1 MKPEKPAIS
10 IVWFKRDLRLF
21 DNAPLNAAVSRGNAV
36 LPLFIIEPDLWS
48 LPTSSQRHW
57 QFARD
62 CLCDLQEA
70 CNEWGQPL
78 IIRIGAAIDIFE
90 GLRSQMKIESI
101 LCHQET
107 GLDWTYRRDRTIATW
122 CHQNQIH
129 FIETPTNGV
138 VRGLRNRDDWA
149 GIRKQRLAKTQLPIP
164 TLPAKRIDII
174 SDGIPDNEDPLFG
187 PVVKGKIQQGGRRH
201 VSDIL
206 VDFATKRSPKYISF
220 LSSPIFAETASSR
233 LSAHLA
239 WGTVSTRE
247 VVHTIRTFSKSVPQ
261 SERRGCRAMLTRLG
275 WRCHFIQKLED
286 QPNIEFKTMHP
297 YFDDI
302 RTTFHDEFYLE
313 AWMEGRTGYPLI
325 DACMRC
331 LQKTGWI
338 PFRMRAML
346 VSFASYQLWLD
357 WRQTAP
363 HLARLFTDFEPGIHY
378 SQFQMQSGVTGINTI
393 RIYNPVKQSHDH
405 DKQGN
410 FIRKWIEELQNVPEQ
425 WIHEPH
431 LLTHH
436 LKARYGCLAYPEP
449 LVDNKTS
456 ISHARA
462 RLAEALNQDNFAH
475 HANQVYQKLG
485 SRNPPRARKKPQPKT
500 KQLSLF

>member
-1 MKPEKPAIS
+1 MKLAKSAIS

-21 DNAPLNAAVSRGNAV
+21 DNEPLHAAASRGNAV

-62 CLCDLQEA
+62 CLCDLQAA

-78 IIRIGAAIDIFE
+78 IIRIGRSIDVFE
-90 GLRSQMKIESI
+90 GLRSEIRIDSI

-107 GLDWTYRRDRTIATW
+107 GLDWTCRRDLDIAAW
-122 CHQNQIH
+122 CRQNQIP
-129 FIETPTNGV
+129 FIEAPTNGV

-149 GIRKQRLAKTQLPIP
+149 GIRKQRLEDKQLPIP
-164 TLPAKRIDII
+164 ALPAQRIDIK
-174 SDGIPDNEDPLFG
+174 SDGIPAIDDPLFG
-187 PVVKGKIQQGGRRH
+187 PVLSGKIQHGGRRH
-201 VSDIL
+201 ISNIL
-206 VDFATKRSPKYISF
+206 TEFATKRSPRYLSL
-220 LSSPIFAETASSR
+220 LSSPTFAETTSSR

-239 WGTVSTRE
+239 WGTVSARE
-247 VVHTIRTFSKSVPQ
+247 IVQTIRACYDSVPK
-261 SERRGCRAMLTRLG
+261 SARRGCQAMLTRLS
-275 WRCHFIQKLED
+275 WRCHFVQKLED
-286 QPNIEFKTMHP
+286 QPDIEFKTMHP

-302 RTTFHDEFYLE
+302 RMPFHNETYLQ
-313 AWMEGRTGYPLI
+313 AWMNGHTGYPLI

-331 LQKTGWI
+331 LQQTGWI

-357 WRQTAP
+357 WRHTAP

-393 RIYNPVKQSHDH
+393 RIYNPVKQSYDH
-405 DKQGN
+405 DKEGN
-410 FIRKWIEELQNVPEQ
+410 FIRKWITELQNVPEQ

-431 LLTHH
+431 LLTYD
-436 LKARYGCLAYPEP
+436 LKEKYGCQAYPEP
-449 LVDNKTS
+449 IVDNKIS
-456 ISHARA
+456 VSHARA
-462 RLAEALNQDNFAH
+462 RLAVALHRDNFSH
-475 HANQVYQKLG
+475 HAKRVFQKLG
-485 SRNPPRARKKPQPKT
+485 SRTRPKALKRPEPKT